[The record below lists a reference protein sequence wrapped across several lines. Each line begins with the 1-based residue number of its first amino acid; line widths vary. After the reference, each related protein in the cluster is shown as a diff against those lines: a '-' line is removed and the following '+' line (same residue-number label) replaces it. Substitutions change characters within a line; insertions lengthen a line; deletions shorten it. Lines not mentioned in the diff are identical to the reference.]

1 MNNAQAQSALGS
13 VESFIESLSQI
24 KQRELDRI
32 TSHLSNLEV
41 QVTPEIMLELACV
54 FYYKDCDLTD
64 CKVTSVKVHQVLYTE
79 EECISF
85 ILIVLVELP
94 GGTID
99 KYYLCPDNIHKL
111 KFIDEESK

>member
-13 VESFIESLSQI
+13 IETFIESLVQI

-32 TSHLSNLEV
+32 TEKVSNLEV

-54 FYYKDCDLTD
+54 FYHKDYVLTD

-79 EECISF
+79 EECIGF
-85 ILIVLVELP
+85 ILVVLVEMP
-94 GGTID
+94 DETID
-99 KYYLCPDNIHKL
+99 KYYLCPDDIHKL
-111 KFIDEESK
+111 KFIDEE